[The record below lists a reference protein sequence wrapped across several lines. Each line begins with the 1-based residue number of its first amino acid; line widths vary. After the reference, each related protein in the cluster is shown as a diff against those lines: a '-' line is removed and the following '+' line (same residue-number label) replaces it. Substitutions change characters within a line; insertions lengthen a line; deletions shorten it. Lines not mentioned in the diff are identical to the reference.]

1 MFCWEFSMETTP
13 HRGLKEGSRWLG
25 CGEVVVASACQWAVA
40 MMVSVIF
47 FASSREV
54 EKTNTRA

>member
-1 MFCWEFSMETTP
+1 METTP

-25 CGEVVVASACQWAVA
+25 RGEVVVASACQWA
-40 MMVSVIF
+40 VSVIF

>member
-1 MFCWEFSMETTP
+1 MESTP

-25 CGEVVVASACQWAVA
+25 RGEVVVASACQWAVA

>member
-1 MFCWEFSMETTP
+1 METTP
-13 HRGLKEGSRWLG
+13 HRGLKEGLRWLG
-25 CGEVVVASACQWAVA
+25 RVEVVVASARQWAVA